1 MGLNEKFF
9 RSADEDEPFFNTV
22 LYTGNGG
29 TNEVTGVG
37 FQPDLVWIKRRN
49 GTGDPG
55 MVDTLRGNNSAL
67 FTNST
72 SAESTLTSG
81 NISMDVDGFDI
92 NTYGS
97 TWANLSSGTYA
108 AWCWKAGGAPSVSNP
123 FMIDETG
130 YSTASAA
137 GLDDVNGVLTSAS
150 INTNSGF
157 GIYNVE
163 YASNEYTTAFKHG
176 LGQTPEL
183 VITKVT
189 DGTSVWYVIADNNGS
204 NDRLKLNTTD
214 GFSTDP
220 YFDVSSTTI
229 ETGYSSGAYDMIA
242 YAFTSKTGVSKVGSY
257 TGANSSVFVNT
268 GFEPAF
274 VMIKFASGSIGY
286 GGWFIY
292 DNKRDTTN
300 PVSVFL
306 QANTNATEFD
316 NSSYSISF
324 NSTGF
329 TVGSTQND
337 GINYN
342 NNEYIYYAIAEGT
355 VLDSN
360 PFSLDYLIVAG
371 GGGGGNYYYAGG
383 GGAGGM
389 LTSYGTGNI
398 SGGLQPVAATPTL
411 DTGIEY
417 TVTVGAGG
425 GGASTGNNSVFNTV
439 TSTGG
444 GYGAGGSSVGAV
456 AGTGGS
462 GGGGDDY
469 GAAIL
474 GGARTSSP
482 IQGFAGGSNPATDNR
497 TGSGGGGAGSTGIGS
512 NASVSLAGLGGDG
525 LASSITG
532 SSVVYAAGG
541 GAAQN
546 ATNFGVVGQDNGGS
560 SGIGG
565 KGARYT
571 TNSLDA
577 PSLGDINTGSG
588 GGGGCHAVRHPNG
601 AGGGAGVV
609 VLRYPS
615 SRTITLSVGLT
626 GTTATDGTDKVTV
639 ITEGT
644 GTVSFA

>member
-9 RSADEDEPFFNTV
+9 RSADEDGPSFNTV
-22 LYTGNGG
+22 TYEGDGNADRDITGLGFTPDFVWTKNRSTSDSHQLYDSLRDNYG
-29 TNEVTGVG
+29 
-37 FQPDLVWIKRRN
+37 LYSN
-49 GTGDPG
+49 GTDAQFLIT
-55 MVDTLRGNNSAL
+55 DWEIIN
-67 FTNST
+67 
-72 SAESTLTSG
+72 
-81 NISMDVDGFDI
+81 DGFDL
-92 NTYGS
+92 GA
-97 TWANLSSGTYA
+97 ANNGRNGNGNDIV
-108 AWCWKAGGAPSVSNP
+108 AWCWKAGGAPSGSDTVS
-123 FMIDETG
+123 IDGTSYADE
-130 YSTASAA
+130 AAA
-137 GLDDVNGVLTSAS
+137 GLTAGTIAVSGLSVNTDLGFS
-150 INTNSGF
+150 IAKVVDHTGTPTIS
-157 GIYNVE
+157 
-163 YASNEYTTAFKHG
+163 HG
-176 LGQTPEL
+176 LGTAPEL
-183 VITKVT
+183 IMTKVL
-189 DGTSVWYVIADNNGS
+189 DSSSYNWYVYHKDLGNTKYLN
-204 NDRLKLNTTD
+204 LNTINQAVTD
-214 GFSTDP
+214 NFWNNTSPTSQVFTHRFSNIA
-220 YFDVSSTTI
+220 F
-229 ETGYSSGAYDMIA
+229 DMIYYCFA
-242 YAFTSKTGVSKVGSY
+242 SVAGVSKVGSY
-257 TGANSSVFVNT
+257 TGTGAVGKEIVT

-274 VMIKFASGSIGY
+274 VMVKRTNGSGD
-286 GGWFIY
+286 WMMH
-292 DNKRDTTN
+292 DNKRSANNGDGQDLVLYAN
-300 PVSVFL
+300 LNNSEDQYSSGGVVF
-306 QANTNATEFD
+306 ND
-316 NSSYSISF
+316 D
-324 NSTGF
+324 GF
-329 TVGSTQND
+329 TLNVTVTSTNLS
-337 GINYN
+337 GG
-342 NNEYIYYAIAEGT
+342 EYIYYAVAEGT

-411 DTGIEY
+411 DTGINY

-469 GAAIL
+469 GAAIP

-588 GGGGCHAVRHPNG
+588 GGGGCHIARHPNG